1 MLPPVI
7 HAVILSSGHSGKVR
21 HKARLTQIEMTPAA
35 SMNHPDTR
43 LAGYQT
49 SGDEGSFAS

>member
-7 HAVILSSGHSGKVR
+7 HPVILSSGHSGKVR